1 MGLYLN
7 IYRTNL
13 DIDYPFQKS
22 QFSIFA
28 MYKKLINIKMKNT
41 SFVLLFL
48 VTAFN
53 CIAQNLVDPETL
65 LGTKPVNNNIG
76 TAWELN
82 FSDEFNSTSVNSTK
96 WNVDNST
103 SSRAARPDIGIS
115 SWFWKPANVA
125 VSSGNLIL
133 KVTKETASKMHCG
146 SINSNGKYLTTYGYF
161 EARIKIADATKG
173 THTAYW
179 LQGPNMGN
187 VDGTGNDGA
196 EIDIFESAWTADY
209 TKSVIHIDGYSDG
222 ISKAS
227 TKQFTTVGIHNGTF
241 HTWGMW
247 WTASF
252 IKIYYD
258 GVLKVTYD
266 LQSWIPQVDE
276 YLWLSDG
283 ASFGFPANDPCFTSQ
298 PIGFLTEAYVDYIRV
313 WKPQTVTAEKDLKLR
328 NIEIQTNKKQLQIN
342 ASSFISSVNVY
353 DSAGKVVA
361 QNLPK
366 NSKAF
371 IEMKNSGIYIVETKL
386 ESGELSRN
394 KFVIH

>member
-1 MGLYLN
+1 
-7 IYRTNL
+7 
-13 DIDYPFQKS
+13 
-22 QFSIFA
+22 
-28 MYKKLINIKMKNT
+28 MKNT
-41 SFVLLFL
+41 TFVLLFL
-48 VTAFN
+48 VAAFN

-65 LGTKPVNNNIG
+65 LGTKPLNSNIG

-82 FSDEFNSTSVNSTK
+82 FSDEFNSTAVNTAK
-96 WNVDNST
+96 WNIDNST
-103 SSRAARPDIGIS
+103 SSRAARPEIGIL

-125 VSSGNLIL
+125 VANGNLLL
-133 KVTKETASKMHCG
+133 KVTKETTSKMHCG
-146 SINSNGKYLTTYGYF
+146 SINSNGKYLTTFGYF

-209 TKSVIHIDGYSDG
+209 TKSVIHIDGYTDG
-222 ISKAS
+222 IKQAN
-227 TKQFTTVGIHNGTF
+227 TKQYTTAGIHNGTF

-247 WTASF
+247 WTSDF

-266 LQSWIPQVDE
+266 VLKWIPQVNE
-276 YLWLSDG
+276 YMWLSDG
-283 ASFGFPANDPCFTSQ
+283 GSFGFPANDPCFTSQ

-313 WKPQTVTAEKDLKLR
+313 WKPQTVTAQNEIKLP
-328 NIEIQTNKKQLQIN
+328 NIEIQTNNNELLIS
-342 ASSFISSVNVY
+342 ASSLISSINVY
-353 DSAGKVVA
+353 DSLGRVVT
-361 QNLPK
+361 QNLPN
-366 NSKAF
+366 NSNTS
-371 IEMKNSGIYIVETKL
+371 IDMKHSGIYIVETKL

-394 KFVIH
+394 KFVIR